1 MRSGTHSAPRV
12 FAAVVTMALGICAST
27 AIFSLIRPTLLHPFT
42 FSRAN
47 ELVIVDERDERD
59 PQGRAT
65 TVSYPDFRDWS
76 SQRSVLAEMGAF
88 DIGFFELTGIDN
100 PEEIPGALV
109 TTNFFHMLGVA
120 PALGRDFRES
130 EERSVILTDAT
141 WRKRFG
147 GDPNILDRNIALD
160 FARTKE
166 IERYTVIG
174 VMPPNF
180 WMYYGNFEVFVP
192 LERGFIREDRK
203 ARGLIAIGRRAPGAS
218 LEQAQS
224 ALSAIALE
232 PGWSVR
238 VRSWEQAATEP
249 VRPELLLLAAAAG
262 LLLLI
267 ASANVAGLLLV
278 RAQARRREMAIRAAL
293 GASQWRLA
301 RLLLGESLR
310 VALAAAI
317 LGGALAWWGVKT
329 MMAVLPPDIEQ
340 TRLLPGLDRVAVDPA
355 ALVFAGVASLV
366 ACLFAGLPPAWQARV
381 TSRTGDHAG
390 TRTPARTLAEA
401 LKDAGSPESQ
411 RGRKTLVTVEVA
423 LSVVLLAG
431 AGLLIKTLE
440 RIRAI
445 DLGFRQEKLLILRV
459 PAPRGEISPSYY
471 AELSRQ
477 VAALPGVRSE
487 ALYSSLTGRAREGF
501 EIPGRPDKFT
511 ANEMVVQPGYFETF
525 GIALRRGRYFDDRD
539 RGRVAGGEAVINQ
552 VVINETMARRYWAP
566 NSRPSGAEDPV
577 GRSIKLDGETLEV
590 IGVVADTRPLVFGD
604 PEPMVYRPLVDRGSH
619 NDSRAGQLA
628 VRTAG
633 DPLALARAVTGVVRD
648 LGGVVAEVG
657 TMEHFVEDNTWRQE
671 QAAGLLEWFAAI
683 ALILSTAGLYGVISF
698 AVARRTR
705 EIGIRVAIGA
715 PRQHVIGLVL
725 CESLQPVMTG
735 LAIGLAAA
743 LTLSRLV
750 AGLLYQVEPAD
761 PWVFASVAMVVACA
775 ALASCGLPLLR
786 ALRVDPVVALRC
798 E

>member
-1 MRSGTHSAPRV
+1 MIRG
-12 FAAVVTMALGICAST
+12 FAAVVTMAVGIGAST

-42 FSRAN
+42 FSRAS
-47 ELVIVDERDERD
+47 ELVMVDERD
-59 PQGRAT
+59 PQGHAT
-65 TVSYPDFRDWS
+65 PVSYPDFRDWS
-76 SQRSVLAEMGAF
+76 SQRSGLSEMAAF

-109 TTNFFHMLGVA
+109 TTNFFHMLGSA
-120 PALGRDFRES
+120 PALGRDFRAG
-130 EERSVILTDAT
+130 EERSVILTDAA
-141 WRKRFG
+141 WKKRFG
-147 GDPNILDRNIALD
+147 GDPSILGRNIALD

-166 IERYTVIG
+166 VERYTVIG

-192 LERGFIREDRK
+192 LEPGFIREDRK
-203 ARGLIAIGRRAPGAS
+203 ARGLIAIGRRAPGVS
-218 LEQAQS
+218 VEQAQA
-224 ALSAIALE
+224 ALGAVTLE
-232 PGWSVR
+232 TGWSVR
-238 VRSWEQAATEP
+238 VRSWEQAATQP
-249 VRPELLLLAAAAG
+249 VRPELMLLAAAAG

-293 GASQWRLA
+293 GASQWRLN

-317 LGGALAWWGVKT
+317 LGGALAWWGVKA

-340 TRLLPGLDRVAVDPA
+340 TRLLPGLARVAVDPA
-355 ALVFAGVASLV
+355 ALVFAGIAAVV
-366 ACLFAGLPPAWQARV
+366 ACMFAGWLSTWQARV
-381 TSRTGDHAG
+381 RYNAAAT
-390 TRTPARTLAEA
+390 

-423 LSVVLLAG
+423 LSVMLLAG
-431 AGLLIKTLE
+431 AGLLIKTLD

-445 DLGFRQEKLLILRV
+445 DLGFRPEKLLTLRV
-459 PAPRGEISPSYY
+459 PAPRGEVSPSYY
-471 AELSRQ
+471 AELAGR

-501 EIPGRPDKFT
+501 ESPGRAEKFS
-511 ANEMVVQPGYFETF
+511 ANEMVVQPSYFETL
-525 GIALRRGRYFDDRD
+525 GIALRRGRDFKERD
-539 RGRVAGGEAVINQ
+539 RGINAIVINQ
-552 VVINETMARRYWAP
+552 TLARRYWVH
-566 NSRPSGAEDPV
+566 EDPV

-590 IGVVADTRPLVFGD
+590 IGVVADTRPLVFRD
-604 PEPMVYRPLVDRGSH
+604 PEPMVYRPLRDGL
-619 NDSRAGQLA
+619 RAGQLA

-633 DPLALARAVTGVVRD
+633 DPLTLARAVTGVVRD

-657 TMEHFVEDNTWRQE
+657 TMEHFVENNTWQEE
-671 QAAGLLEWFAAI
+671 QAAGMLEWFAAI

-705 EIGIRVAIGA
+705 EIGVRVAIGA
-715 PRQHVIGLVL
+715 PRRHVIGLVL
-725 CESLQPVMTG
+725 RESLQPVMV
-735 LAIGLAAA
+735 GLAAGIA
-743 LTLSRLV
+743 ASLALSRFV
-750 AGLLYQVEPAD
+750 AGLLYQVEAAD
-761 PWVFASVAMVVACA
+761 PWVFASVAIIVTCA
-775 ALASCGLPLLR
+775 ALGSCGLPLRR

>member
-1 MRSGTHSAPRV
+1 MTRG
-12 FAAVVTMALGICAST
+12 FAAVVTMALGIGAST

-42 FSRAN
+42 FARAG
-47 ELVIVDERDERD
+47 ELVIVDERD

-65 TVSYPDFRDWS
+65 PVSYPDFRDWELQGS
-76 SQRSVLAEMGAF
+76 AVKEMGAF

-109 TTNFFHMLGVA
+109 TANFFHLLGAA
-120 PALGRDFRES
+120 PALGRDFQEG
-130 EERSVILTDAT
+130 EERSVILTDAA
-141 WRKRFG
+141 WKKRFG
-147 GDPNILDRNIALD
+147 GDPNILGRNIALD

-174 VMPPNF
+174 VMPPDF
-180 WMYYGNFEVFVP
+180 WMYYGNFEAFVP

-203 ARGLIAIGRRAPGAS
+203 VRGLIAIGRRAPGVS
-218 LEQAQS
+218 VEQAQA

-232 PGWSVR
+232 AGWSVR
-238 VRSWEQAATEP
+238 VRSWEQAATQP

-293 GASQWRLA
+293 GASQWRLT

-355 ALVFAGVASLV
+355 ALAFAGVAALV
-366 ACLFAGLPPAWQARV
+366 ACLLAGLAPVWQAR
-381 TSRTGDHAG
+381 RAYNPGRHTG
-390 TRTPARTLAEA
+390 TL
-401 LKDAGSPESQ
+401 ESQ
-411 RGRKTLVTVEVA
+411 RGRKTLVTIEVA

-431 AGLLIKTLE
+431 AGLLIKTLD
-440 RIRAI
+440 RIRSI
-445 DLGFRQEKLLILRV
+445 DLGFRPERLLILRV
-459 PAPRGEISPSYY
+459 PSPRGDISPSYY
-471 AELSRQ
+471 PELSRQ

-487 ALYSSLTGRAREGF
+487 ALFSSLTGRSREGF
-501 EIPGRPDKFT
+501 EIPGRPEKF
-511 ANEMVVQPGYFETF
+511 AVNEMVVQPGYFETF
-525 GIALRRGRYFDDRD
+525 GIPLRRGRVFEDREHAA
-539 RGRVAGGEAVINQ
+539 VAE
-552 VVINETMARRYWAP
+552 VVINRALARRYFAQQ
-566 NSRPSGAEDPV
+566 DPV
-577 GRSIKLDGETLEV
+577 GKSIKLDGETLEV

-604 PEPMVYRPLVDRGSH
+604 PEPMVYRPLPERGSH

-657 TMEHFVEDNTWRQE
+657 TMEHFVEDNTWQQE

-705 EIGIRVAIGA
+705 EIGIRIAIGA
-715 PRQHVIGLVL
+715 PRRHVIGLVL
-725 CESLQPVMTG
+725 RETFQPVMAG

-743 LTLSRLV
+743 LALSRFV

-761 PWVFASVAMVVACA
+761 PWVFASVAIIITCA
-775 ALASCGLPLLR
+775 ALGSCGLPLRR
-786 ALRVDPVVALRC
+786 ALRVDPVVALRY

>member
-1 MRSGTHSAPRV
+1 M
-12 FAAVVTMALGICAST
+12 VTMALGVGAST

-42 FSRAN
+42 FSRAG
-47 ELVIVDERDERD
+47 ELVIVDERD

-65 TVSYPDFRDWS
+65 PVSYPDFREWS
-76 SQRSVLAEMGAF
+76 SQRSVVPEMGAF
-88 DIGFFELTGIDN
+88 DIGFFELTGIDD

-109 TTNFFHMLGVA
+109 TTNLFHMLGVA
-120 PALGRDFRES
+120 PVLGRDFREG
-130 EERSVILTDAT
+130 EERSVILTDAA
-141 WRKRFG
+141 WKKRFG
-147 GDPNILDRNIALD
+147 GDPNILGRNVALD

-174 VMPPNF
+174 VMPPDF

-192 LERGFIREDRK
+192 LEHGFIREDRK
-203 ARGLIAIGRRAPGAS
+203 ARGLIAIGRRAPGVS
-218 LEQAQS
+218 VEQAQA
-224 ALSAIALE
+224 ALSAVTLE

-238 VRSWEQAATEP
+238 VRSWEQAATQP

-278 RAQARRREMAIRAAL
+278 RAQARRREMAIRVAL
-293 GASQWRLA
+293 GASQWRLT

-310 VALAAAI
+310 LALAAAI
-317 LGGALAWWGVKT
+317 LGGALAWWGVKA

-355 ALVFAGVASLV
+355 AMLFAGVTAV
-366 ACLFAGLPPAWQARV
+366 AACMFAGLAPVWRARGGY
-381 TSRTGDHAG
+381 SQGDHTGSPAEAG
-390 TRTPARTLAEA
+390 ILAAARTLAA
-401 LKDAGSPESQ
+401 DLKDAGSPESQ

-440 RIRAI
+440 RIRSI
-445 DLGFRQEKLLILRV
+445 DLGFRPERLLILRV
-459 PAPRGEISPSYY
+459 PSPRGDISPSYY
-471 AELSRQ
+471 PDLARR
-477 VAALPGVRSE
+477 VASLPGVRSE
-487 ALYSSLTGRAREGF
+487 ALFSSLTGRSREGF
-501 EIPGRPDKFT
+501 EIPGRSERFT

-525 GIALRRGRYFDDRD
+525 GIPLRRGRVFDERD
-539 RGRVAGGEAVINQ
+539 QRQGIAGGAGVNQ
-552 VVINETMARRYWAP
+552 IGVNQIVVNQTLARRFWAQ
-566 NSRPSGAEDPV
+566 EDPI
-577 GRSIKLDGETLEV
+577 GRSIKLDREVLEV
-590 IGVVADTRPLVFGD
+590 IGVVADTRPLVFSD
-604 PEPMVYRPLVDRGSH
+604 PEPMVYRPLRDG
-619 NDSRAGQLA
+619 RAGQMA
-628 VRTAG
+628 VRTVG

-657 TMEHFVEDNTWRQE
+657 TMEHFVEDNTWQQE
-671 QAAGLLEWFAAI
+671 QSAGLLEWFAAI

-698 AVARRTR
+698 AVGRRTR
-705 EIGIRVAIGA
+705 EIGIRIAIGA

-725 CESLQPVMTG
+725 RETFQPVMVG

-743 LTLSRLV
+743 LALSRFIS
-750 AGLLYQVEPAD
+750 GLLYQVEPAD
-761 PWVFASVAMVVACA
+761 PRVFASVALLIVCA
-775 ALASCGLPLLR
+775 ALASCGLPLRR
-786 ALRVDPVVALRC
+786 ALRVDPVVALRY

>member
-1 MRSGTHSAPRV
+1 MAHHNKPRIV
-12 FAAVVTMALGICAST
+12 AAVVTMAIGIGAST

-42 FSRAN
+42 FSRAD
-47 ELVIVDERDERD
+47 ELVMVDERD

-65 TVSYPDFRDWS
+65 PVSYPDFRDWS
-76 SQRSVLAEMGAF
+76 LQASALREMAAF
-88 DIGFFELTGIDN
+88 DIGFFELTGVDS

-109 TTNFFHMLGVA
+109 TTNFFHMLGAA
-120 PALGRDFRES
+120 PALGRDFRPG
-130 EERSVILTDAT
+130 EERSVILTDAA
-141 WRKRFG
+141 WKKRFG
-147 GDPNILDRNIALD
+147 GDPNILSRNIALD

-192 LERGFIREDRK
+192 LESGFIREDRQ
-203 ARGLIAIGRRAPGAS
+203 ARGLIAIGRRAPGVS
-218 LEQAQS
+218 VEQAQA
-224 ALSAIALE
+224 ALSAVRLE
-232 PGWSVR
+232 TGWSVR
-238 VRSWEQAATEP
+238 VRSWEQAATQP

-293 GASQWRLA
+293 GASQWRLT

-317 LGGALAWWGVKT
+317 LGGALAWWGVKA

-355 ALVFAGVASLV
+355 ALIFAGIAALV
-366 ACLFAGLPPAWQARV
+366 ACMFAGLVSAWQARV
-381 TSRTGDHAG
+381 TSNPGHHA
-390 TRTPARTLAEA
+390 
-401 LKDAGSPESQ
+401 DSPESQ
-411 RGRKTLVTVEVA
+411 RGRKTLVTIEVA
-423 LSVVLLAG
+423 LSVMLLAG
-431 AGLLIKTLE
+431 AGLLIKTLD
-440 RIRAI
+440 RIGAI
-445 DLGFRQEKLLILRV
+445 DLGFRPEKLLILRV
-459 PAPRGEISPSYY
+459 PQPRGEVSASYY
-471 AELSRQ
+471 AELAGR

-487 ALYSSLTGRAREGF
+487 ALYSSLTGRAREEL
-501 EIPGRPDKFT
+501 EIPGRPEKFA

-525 GIALRRGRYFDDRD
+525 GIALLRGRDFED
-539 RGRVAGGEAVINQ
+539 RGRAGAGEAVINP
-552 VVINETMARRYWAP
+552 VVINQTLARRYWTP
-566 NSRPSGAEDPV
+566 EGSSGAEDPV
-577 GRSIKLDGETLEV
+577 GRSIRLDGETLEV
-590 IGVVADTRPLVFGD
+590 IGVVADTRPLVFRD
-604 PEPMVYRPLVDRGSH
+604 PEPMVYRPLRAGGSH
-619 NDSRAGQLA
+619 SDLRAGQMA

-657 TMEHFVEDNTWRQE
+657 TMEHFVENNTWQQE
-671 QAAGLLEWFAAI
+671 QAAGMLEWFAAI

-715 PRQHVIGLVL
+715 PRRHVIGLVL
-725 CESLQPVMTG
+725 RESLQPVMVG
-735 LAIGLAAA
+735 LVIGLAAA
-743 LTLSRLV
+743 LALSRFV

-761 PWVFASVAMVVACA
+761 PWVFASVAAIVAGA
-775 ALASCGLPLLR
+775 ALGSCGLPLRR
-786 ALRVDPVVALRC
+786 ALRVDPVVALRS